1 VLKLFA
7 FTFAARCINL
17 LLLCTKVH
25 KSAQRCFN
33 DAKDKKSKAK
43 MEIKTKTK
51 AFQAPHLFLPRGKKT
66 LKCSE
71 RKKLPIQIKP
81 KLIAGWRKIDLNKT
95 SFCFEMLLAN

>member
-33 DAKDKKSKAK
+33 DAKDKKSKAE
-43 MEIKTKTK
+43 MEIKTKTTG
-51 AFQAPHLFLPRGKKT
+51 ANREEAQNPDPGTENADPR
-66 LKCSE
+66 
-71 RKKLPIQIKP
+71 RY
-81 KLIAGWRKIDLNKT
+81 
-95 SFCFEMLLAN
+95 